1 MLVFMQFSKRMQFNV
16 KMSKQFGKTLILN
29 MVGRPNNCSV
39 VQPTIRENRWLWDTK
54 RFPGVSLLAIL
65 FRMRVK
71 IIQTF
76 LKFRR
81 LCYFLKT

>member
-29 MVGRPNNCSV
+29 VVGRPNNCSI

-54 RFPGVSLLAIL
+54 ISWGLSPCNPI
-65 FRMRVK
+65 
-71 IIQTF
+71 
-76 LKFRR
+76 
-81 LCYFLKT
+81 